1 VINDLTLPT
10 VHENADHRH
19 AGMDS
24 RLARMLPET
33 SMSAWIPALHA
44 GMTPFREGLLQLTE
58 APRERIFKGED
69 RGCTETVKITDIET
83 IPIRLPTRRV
93 HQWASLTTPIGVYVI
108 VELRTDEGLVGLG
121 EAPVLKDWGGDY
133 GKYFGET
140 PQTTTHI
147 IKDILGPALKGQDPC
162 RFEQMHAI
170 MDKAVKG
177 YPYAKAAIDMAL
189 YDVAGKAMQVPAYQF
204 LGGCFRDRISIAHS
218 LGLMEI
224 EKAIDEA
231 LQVKSEGV
239 KTIKLKGGLDP
250 KRDVEL
256 VRRMRDA
263 LGPEAKIC
271 VDANQGYP
279 TPKVAVQVTK
289 AMAEYGLLY
298 MEQPV
303 EGIDR
308 MAEVA
313 KRVDTPIMADESAW
327 TAQDVMEIAQKNAA
341 DIISIYTTKPGGLF
355 KAKKVA
361 AIAEAAGLPCNV
373 NGSVET
379 GVGNAA
385 NIHLAASTGVVTFG
399 CVVPV
404 STPKEKAKQAIAG
417 IYYQDDIIKDA
428 FEFSDGDLLVSTKPG
443 LGIELDEEKLKHY
456 RLD

>member
-1 VINDLTLPT
+1 
-10 VHENADHRH
+10 
-19 AGMDS
+19 M
-24 RLARMLPET
+24 
-33 SMSAWIPALHA
+33 
-44 GMTPFREGLLQLTE
+44 
-58 APRERIFKGED
+58 
-69 RGCTETVKITDIET
+69 KITDIET

-108 VELRTDEGLVGLG
+108 VKLHTDEGLVGLG

-140 PQTTTHI
+140 PQTTVHI
-147 IKDILGPALKGQDPC
+147 INDILLPALKGQNPC
-162 RFEQMHAI
+162 RFEVIHAL
-170 MDKAVKG
+170 MERAVKG

-189 YDVAGKAMQVPAYQF
+189 YDVTGKAMQVPAYQF
-204 LGGCFRDRISIAHS
+204 LGGCFRDRVSIAHS

-224 EKAIDEA
+224 ENAIDEA
-231 LQVKSEGV
+231 LQAESEGV
-239 KTIKLKGGLDP
+239 KTIKLKGGVDP

-263 LGPEAKIC
+263 LARQTNIC
-271 VDANQGYP
+271 LDANQGYP

-313 KRVDTPIMADESAW
+313 KRVETPIMADESAW
-327 TAQDVMEIAQKNAA
+327 TAQDIFEIAQKKAA
-341 DIISIYTTKPGGLF
+341 DMISIYTTKPGGLF
-355 KAKKVA
+355 KAKKIA
-361 AIAEAAGLPCNV
+361 AVAEAAGLPCNV

-404 STPKEKAKQAIAG
+404 STQKERAKQGIAG
-417 IYYQDDIIKDA
+417 IYYQDDIINEA
-428 FEFSDGDLLVSTKPG
+428 FEFSDGDILVPTKPG
-443 LGIELDEEKLKHY
+443 LGIELDEDKLKHY